1 VSFLKKRIDVKTIP
15 TEALS
20 VLDEREKLIFT
31 GRVQG
36 STLKSLA
43 IDIGL
48 SATRVG
54 QLEKRVFL
62 KVGAELFRLGIPNK
76 FPPIIGKAN
85 KTYVKVCGMDF
96 LSIQGLRP
104 SAHNYRVQRE
114 RYFGDHK

>member
-1 VSFLKKRIDVKTIP
+1 MSFLKKRIDVKTIP

-62 KVGAELFRLGIPNK
+62 KVGAEIFWLHPLGST
-76 FPPIIGKAN
+76 
-85 KTYVKVCGMDF
+85 KTTGTSFFAMSGV
-96 LSIQGLRP
+96 
-104 SAHNYRVQRE
+104 
-114 RYFGDHK
+114 